1 MAFRI
6 SDATIFNNAIRNA
19 RLNRFDLSKLHSQ
32 LSSGKRVNSLADDPS
47 DASRI
52 LKLRRG
58 ATRLEQF
65 SRNIDSARGRLEP
78 VEQAL
83 PTPTAEPS
91 PKPTTYQPKSALPA
105 GSINLNTATAS
116 ELQRLPRIGPKM
128 AARILAH
135 REAHGPFRRVQDLVQ
150 VRGIGT
156 KTLARLAPYL
166 VVEEPEE

>member
-1 MAFRI
+1 MRWVYRLQQRI
-6 SDATIFNNAIRNA
+6 AITRGECNVILALALLFCLGLTA
-19 RLNRFDLSKLHSQ
+19 RYIQSQ
-32 LSSGKRVNSLADDPS
+32 VQPLPADDYVEAEFLFQQASEASLA
-47 DASRI
+47 
-52 LKLRRG
+52 
-58 ATRLEQF
+58 
-65 SRNIDSARGRLEP
+65 EP

-83 PTPTAEPS
+83 PAPTAESS
-91 PKPTTYQPKSALPA
+91 PKPTTYQPKSASPA

-116 ELQRLPRIGPKM
+116 ELQRLPRIGPKL

>member
-1 MAFRI
+1 MRWVYRLQQRI
-6 SDATIFNNAIRNA
+6 AITRGECNVILALALLFGLGLTARYIQRQAHPLPADAYAEAEILF
-19 RLNRFDLSKLHSQ
+19 Q
-32 LSSGKRVNSLADDPS
+32 Q
-47 DASRI
+47 ASE
-52 LKLRRG
+52 
-58 ATRLEQF
+58 APP
-65 SRNIDSARGRLEP
+65 AEP

-166 VVEEPEE
+166 VVEEPEQ

>member
-1 MAFRI
+1 MRWVYRLQQRI
-6 SDATIFNNAIRNA
+6 AITRGECNVILGLALLFCLGLTA
-19 RLNRFDLSKLHSQ
+19 RYLQSQAQPLPAVDYAEAERRFQH
-32 LSSGKRVNSLADDPS
+32 
-47 DASRI
+47 ASE
-52 LKLRRG
+52 
-58 ATRLEQF
+58 A
-65 SRNIDSARGRLEP
+65 SPAEP

-83 PTPTAEPS
+83 PAPTAEPS
-91 PKPTTYQPKSALPA
+91 PKPTTYQLKSAPPA